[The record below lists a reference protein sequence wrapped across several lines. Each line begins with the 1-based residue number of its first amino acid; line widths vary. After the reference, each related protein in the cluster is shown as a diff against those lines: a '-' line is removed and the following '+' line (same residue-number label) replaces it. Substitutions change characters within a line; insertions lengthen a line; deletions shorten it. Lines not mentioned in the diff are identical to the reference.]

1 MGYPN
6 PNPPPPPP
14 PPPPQY
20 PGSHPSS
27 PYGQRGHPYQYG
39 KPISVSPDA
48 LVYLFPEYFAKHA
61 RLGGF
66 KAPYANVKVS
76 HKSLYKALI
85 TVPIAYMEY
94 MRVADL
100 RIVRAGRVFKHDE
113 AVLVKLAN
121 FNPADYGLVSG
132 ELSSV
137 PIGYSVKLERSIY
150 LAFMEDCDEPEKE
163 YIDYVYRYRVKGNIR
178 IDSPWDLAR
187 YRREAETLY
196 GIWTNQRGMKPRAY
210 SVAEKDAEKAAN
222 ARRTGPEY

>member
-1 MGYPN
+1 MGYPY

-14 PPPPQY
+14 PPPPRY
-20 PGSHPSS
+20 PSGYPSS
-27 PYGQRGHPYQYG
+27 PYSQRRQPYQYG
-39 KPISVSPDA
+39 KPISVSAEA
-48 LVYLFPEYFAKHA
+48 LVYLFPEYFAK
-61 RLGGF
+61 RVRIGGF

-100 RIVRAGRVFKHDE
+100 RIVRVGKIFKHDE

-121 FNPADYGLVSG
+121 FDPADYGLVSG
-132 ELSSV
+132 ELSTV
-137 PIGYSVKLERSIY
+137 PIGHSVNLERSIY
-150 LAFMEDCDEPEKE
+150 LVFMGDYSEPEKE
-163 YIDYVYRYRVKGNIR
+163 YIKYVYRYRVKGNIR
-178 IDSPWDLAR
+178 IDSQWDLAR

-196 GIWTNQRGMKPRAY
+196 GIWMNQRGIKPRAY